1 MAHSDDDNE
10 DWVACPPGTLRAAA
24 ASLQEPAS
32 DTRRR
37 FLAGVATG
45 VVVAAIGLGLVS
57 ARQSFYPTHISC
69 SECQA
74 LLHQF
79 ASSDLSPEL
88 ATRVERHL
96 SDCPTCQTVYH
107 SMRSTVSQ
115 LRRPVEKSTRRQ
127 LVALVDHRHREAVVN
142 QGVSS
147 HSIPST

>member
-1 MAHSDDDNE
+1 MAHSYDDNE
-10 DWVACPPGTLRAAA
+10 DWVACPPGTLRTAA

-57 ARQSFYPTHISC
+57 SRQYFTLRHISC

-74 LLHQF
+74 LLHRF

-88 ATRVERHL
+88 ATSVEQHL
-96 SDCPTCQTVYH
+96 SDCPACQTVYH
-107 SMRSTVSQ
+107 SMQSTVSQ
-115 LRRPVEKSTRRQ
+115 LRRPVANRQ

-142 QGVSS
+142 QRVSS